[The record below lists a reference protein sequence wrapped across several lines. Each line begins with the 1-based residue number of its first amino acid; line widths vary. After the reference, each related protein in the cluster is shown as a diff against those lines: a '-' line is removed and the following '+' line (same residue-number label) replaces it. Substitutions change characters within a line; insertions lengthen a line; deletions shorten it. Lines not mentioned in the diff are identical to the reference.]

1 MRLKDKVALIT
12 GGGRGIGQAIAEL
25 FACEGA
31 CVYAIDISIDIVKR
45 SSQDS
50 DGQTL
55 YPIRNLA
62 ADITNQESLM
72 DALDKVPDRV
82 DILVNNAGINIHPA
96 SLVETSAVEWN
107 QIIAGNLTSI
117 YQVSHALI
125 PRMNRGGCILN
136 IGSILGFRAAK
147 SCSAYMSSKG
157 GILALTKSM
166 AIDCAPSLRV
176 NCIAPGAVQTSMFSD
191 YLSRCSDPDAE
202 RQRIQTAI
210 PLARLGRPEDI
221 AKAAV
226 FLASDDAAW
235 ITGTTLVIDGG
246 DSL

>member
-1 MRLKDKVALIT
+1 MRLKNKVALIT
-12 GGGRGIGQAIAEL
+12 GGGHGIGRAIAQL
-25 FACEGA
+25 FAFEGA
-31 CVYAIDISIDIVKR
+31 RVFAIDISTDVAR
-45 SSQDS
+45 QSEGDQALHVVS
-50 DGQTL
+50 
-55 YPIRNLA
+55 NLN
-62 ADITNQESLM
+62 ADVTNRESLM
-72 DALDKVPDRV
+72 NALAMVPSRV

-96 SLVETSAVEWN
+96 PLPETSATEWN

-117 YQVSHALI
+117 YQVSHTMI
-125 PRMNRGGCILN
+125 PRMNIGGSILN

-176 NCIAPGAVQTSMFSD
+176 NCIAPGAVETAMFET
-191 YLSRCSDPDAE
+191 YLSRCDDPDAE
-202 RQRIQTAI
+202 RQRVLSGI
-210 PLARLGRPEDI
+210 PMARIGRPEDI

-226 FLASDDAAW
+226 FLSSDDAAW

>member
-1 MRLKDKVALIT
+1 MRLKNKVALIT
-12 GGGRGIGQAIAEL
+12 GGGRGIGRAIAQL
-25 FACEGA
+25 FAREGA
-31 CVYAIDISIDIVKR
+31 LVYAIDLLTAAEN
-45 SSQDS
+45 QGEP
-50 DGQTL
+50 DGNQTL
-55 YPIRNLA
+55 YAIRKLK
-62 ADITNQESLM
+62 ADVTNQGSLM

-82 DILVNNAGINIHPA
+82 DILVNNAGINTHP
-96 SLVETSAVEWN
+96 SPLLETSATEWN

-117 YQVSHALI
+117 YQVSHAVI
-125 PRMNRGGCILN
+125 PRMNIGGCILN
-136 IGSILGFRAAK
+136 ISSILGFRAAK

-166 AIDCAPSLRV
+166 AIDSAPSLRV
-176 NCIAPGAVQTSMFSD
+176 NCIAPGAVKTSMFAE
-191 YLSRCSDPDAE
+191 YLSRCVDPDAE
-202 RQRIQTAI
+202 RQRILTGI

-221 AKAAV
+221 ASAAV